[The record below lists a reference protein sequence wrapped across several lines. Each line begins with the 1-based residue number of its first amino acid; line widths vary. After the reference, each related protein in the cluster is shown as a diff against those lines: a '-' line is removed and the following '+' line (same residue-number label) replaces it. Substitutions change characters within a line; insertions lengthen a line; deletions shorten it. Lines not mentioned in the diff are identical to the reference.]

1 MNQEKDELGKG
12 SNGEVYA
19 YKLKNLNDKQLALKC
34 FNDDN
39 ESKAKAESKILDE
52 INKSMLNCPGIIE
65 YYGMK

>member
-1 MNQEKDELGKG
+1 M
-12 SNGEVYA
+12 YA

>member
-1 MNQEKDELGKG
+1 MDQKEDFLGKG
-12 SNGEVYA
+12 VNAKVYV

-39 ESKAKAESKILDE
+39 EIGAKAESKILDE
-52 INKSMLNCPGIIE
+52 INKLMLNCPGIIE